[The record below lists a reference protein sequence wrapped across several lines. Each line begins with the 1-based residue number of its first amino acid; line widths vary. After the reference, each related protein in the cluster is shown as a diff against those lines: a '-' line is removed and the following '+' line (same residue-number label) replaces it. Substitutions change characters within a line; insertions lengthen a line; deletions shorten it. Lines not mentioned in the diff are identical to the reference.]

1 MSNAQELYQ
10 VANDLDKDELVS
22 LLVEAQMKN
31 EQLATLEKINE
42 GQMKMVK
49 MLKEKWNEEQM
60 KNKKLKEEIFLTN
73 MKLVSANEN
82 ADVERHNEA
91 AGIILAENQKLK
103 EENATLKQKLED
115 ETCWEEFQEVM
126 DKLKEQNKKLKEDI
140 TTHPDFAAIATDWY
154 ERHNWLVDV
163 DEYNELKE
171 YCDKW
176 SPILSDIDGD
186 DFCNLLCE
194 YGWVYNEENEL
205 VRSED

>member
-31 EQLATLEKINE
+31 EQLTTLEKINE

-60 KNKKLKEEIFLTN
+60 KNKKLNEEIFLTN

-194 YGWVYNEENEL
+194 YGWEYNEENEL

>member
-10 VANDLDKDELVS
+10 VANGLDKDELVS

-31 EQLATLEKINE
+31 EQLTTLEKINE

-194 YGWVYNEENEL
+194 YGWEYNEENEL

>member
-10 VANDLDKDELVS
+10 VANGLDKDELVS

-60 KNKKLKEEIFLTN
+60 KNKKLNEEIFLTN

>member
-10 VANDLDKDELVS
+10 VANGLDKDELVS

-31 EQLATLEKINE
+31 EQLTTLEKINE

-60 KNKKLKEEIFLTN
+60 KNKKLNEEIFLTN

-194 YGWVYNEENEL
+194 YGWEYNEENEL

>member
-1 MSNAQELYQ
+1 
-10 VANDLDKDELVS
+10 
-22 LLVEAQMKN
+22 MKN
-31 EQLATLEKINE
+31 EQLTTLEKINE

-60 KNKKLKEEIFLTN
+60 KNKKLNEEIFLTN

-194 YGWVYNEENEL
+194 YGWEYNEENEL